1 MKPDSMADDLQP
13 EMKELQPNVTSLKEL
28 NESFTHLLSLVPDGL
43 MMTDRQGRITYV
55 NKAMEQIIGC
65 SGGDIL
71 GGALDDP
78 RWDFKCAGIADR
90 QDDSVLQS
98 VFQTKKPVVDEICH
112 LTFPEGRRGVFIVNA
127 AVHYDAQKK
136 PAGIAAIISDRTEL
150 SDVRAEKEEIKAV
163 YERLAQYSDE
173 ALFRLEMPDGVITFI
188 NDAAR
193 NIFGFTLEDYRGD
206 AAIRRKIIS
215 STHFQAWADELGV
228 EKNGKNVLRN
238 IVISGISRAGQT
250 VIMECTIIAV
260 RNEEGRLICVE
271 CMGRD
276 ITVRRLM
283 EAELARAQKLE
294 SIGLLAGGIAHD
306 FNNILTAVFG
316 SLSLAKMEAAPQ
328 GSVYTRLVCAEQQC
342 MKARALTR
350 KLLTY
355 SRGGSPRRKTVSI
368 ADVIRE
374 TADFALSGKNAQCRF
389 SLPDGLWPARID
401 EGHMRQVVHSLVT
414 NACEA
419 MSQGG
424 IVEIGAE
431 NLELAAGQIQPL
443 KAGRYIRWYVRDQG
457 AGMPPE
463 YMRRAFDPYFT
474 TKPMNSVKGMGLGLA
489 ICHSIVKSH
498 EGIITVDS
506 TPGEGSVF
514 TVFVPAAVNENEE
527 RKPISPLT
535 AQTQGRQKILL
546 IDNEQILL
554 DVTGSMLKHLGY
566 DVETVKSHAVGRELY
581 RQAEHEGSPFV
592 LIIMDL
598 TMRGDESGET
608 AIRRW
613 KEVYPEVKAVISSG
627 YMKDPVIEEYWK
639 YGFIGAIAKPYSLED
654 LKGSLEKIL
663 AGPQDKT

>member
-1 MKPDSMADDLQP
+1 MEAMKPDSMADDLQP
-13 EMKELQPNVTSLKEL
+13 EMKELQPNVAALKEL
-28 NESFTHLLSLVPDGL
+28 NESFAHLLSLVPDGL
-43 MMTDRQGRITYV
+43 MMTGRQGRITYV

-65 SGGDIL
+65 ASEDIL
-71 GGALDDP
+71 GGVLDDP

-127 AVHYDAQKK
+127 AVHYDAQRN

-163 YERLAQYSDE
+163 YERLSQYSDE
-173 ALFRLEMPDGVITFI
+173 VLFRIDVPDGGITFI

-193 NIFGFTLEDYRGD
+193 NIFGFTLEDYRHD
-206 AAIRRKIIS
+206 AAVRQRVIS
-215 STHFQAWADELGV
+215 PAHIQAWLDKLGRD
-228 EKNGKNVLRN
+228 GSDKNVLRN
-238 IVISGISRAGQT
+238 IVISGTSRTGQT
-250 VIMECTIIAV
+250 VVMEYTVIAV
-260 RNEEGRLICVE
+260 RDEDGRLICVE

-342 MKARALTR
+342 MKARSLTR

-355 SRGGSPRRKTVSI
+355 SRGGSSRRKIVSI

-374 TADFALSGKNAQCRF
+374 TADFALSGKNTQCRF
-389 SLPDGLWPARID
+389 SLPDGLWPAQID
-401 EGHMRQVVHSLVT
+401 ESQMRQVVHSLVT

-419 MSQGG
+419 MPRGG
-424 IVEIGAE
+424 VVEIGAE
-431 NLELAAGQIQPL
+431 NLELATGQIQAL
-443 KAGRYIRWYVRDQG
+443 KSGRYIRWYVRDEG
-457 AGMPPE
+457 AGMSPE

-474 TKPMNSVKGMGLGLA
+474 TKPMNSFKGMGLGLA

-506 TPGEGSVF
+506 TPGKGSVF
-514 TVFVPAAVNENEE
+514 TVFVPAAGYENEE
-527 RKPISPLT
+527 RKPASPLT
-535 AQTQGRQKILL
+535 AQAQGRQKILL
-546 IDNEQILL
+546 IDDEQILL
-554 DVTGSMLKHLGY
+554 DVTGSMLEHLGY
-566 DVETVKSHAVGRELY
+566 DVETAKSHAAGRELY
-581 RQAEHEGSPFV
+581 RQAEYEGSPFA

-608 AIRRW
+608 AIRCW
-613 KEVYPEVKAVISSG
+613 KEAYPEVKAVISSG

-639 YGFIGAIAKPYSLED
+639 YGFAGAIAKPYSLEE
-654 LKGSLEKIL
+654 LKGLLEKIL
-663 AGPQDKT
+663 AGP